1 MIYYPQTLLAVGISG
16 YFLQWIM
23 NYLSGRKQYAEAYG
37 VASETKHIRC
47 GVLQGSLIGTRLFS
61 VYDLASAVSVR
72 EMYLF
77 ADDTNFFY
85 QIPRLSV

>member
-1 MIYYPQTLLAVGISG
+1 
-16 YFLQWIM
+16 M

-61 VYDLASAVSVR
+61 VYDLASAVSVW

-77 ADDTNFFY
+77 ADNTNFFY
-85 QIPRLSV
+85 SDTKIERLIDMKEVCLYNGV